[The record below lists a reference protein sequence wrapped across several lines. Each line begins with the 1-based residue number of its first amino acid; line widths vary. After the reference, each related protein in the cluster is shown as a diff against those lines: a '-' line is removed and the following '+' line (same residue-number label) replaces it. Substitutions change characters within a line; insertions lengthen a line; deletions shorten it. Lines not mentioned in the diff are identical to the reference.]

1 MEEYM
6 IWLPA
11 ILAIIGLIFMWAKRA
26 WVLKQDAGDGKMKDI
41 SSHIYEGALAF
52 LNAEYKILT
61 IFVIVASILLAGIS
75 FIVPTT
81 HILIV
86 VAFIFGAIFSAFAGN
101 IGMRIATQSNVRT
114 TQAARSSLPQALKVS
129 FGGGTVM
136 GLGVAG
142 LAVLGLTTF
151 FIIFFHVF
159 MGGEW
164 TNVHQMTIVLETLAG
179 FSLGAESIALF
190 ARVGGGIYTKAA
202 DVGADLVGKVE
213 AGIPEDDPRNPA
225 TIADNVGDNVGD
237 VAGMGADLFG
247 SYVATVLA
255 AMVLGNY
262 VINDMGGN
270 IVGEGFSGI
279 GPILLPMAIAGFGI
293 IFSIIG
299 TMLVKI
305 NSNSAKEAQV
315 QSALNKGNWISI
327 ILVAISSYFLVTWML
342 PSSMKM
348 VFFGEGVHVV
358 SSLRVFY
365 ATLVGLVVGGVISA
379 VTEYYTGLGKKPVL
393 SIVQNSSTGAGTNI
407 IAGLATGMLSTFYS
421 VLLFAIA
428 IWASYAFA
436 GFYGV
441 AIAASAMMAT
451 TAMQL
456 AIDAFGPIADNAG
469 GIAEMSELPSEVRE
483 RTDILDSVGNTT
495 AATGKGFAIASAALT
510 SLALFAAYVTFTGID
525 GINIFKAPV
534 LAMLFIGGMIP
545 VVFSALAMQSVGK
558 AAMEMVNEVRRQ
570 FRDIPGIME
579 GTGKPQYD
587 KCVEISTKAALREML
602 LPGLLTIGFPILIV
616 LLPMALGYENRLI
629 AEMLGGYMAGV
640 TVSGVLWAIFQN
652 NAGGAWDNA
661 KKSFEAGVMING
673 EMTYKGSDAHKA
685 AVTGDTV
692 GDPFKDTSGPSMN
705 ILIKLTC
712 LIGLVIAPIL
722 GQDMAVANTPEVE
735 EVTTIHEQK
744 GNSIESQV
752 EFSADKSE
760 ELIAAER
767 IAETISQLEP
777 VNAKQSSEAG
787 SQKE

>member
-1 MEEYM
+1 MESLM

-101 IGMRIATQSNVRT
+101 IGMRIATQTNVRT
-114 TQAARSSLPQALKVS
+114 TQAARTSLPQALKVS

-151 FIIFFHVF
+151 FIIFFHYF

-164 TNVHQMTIVLETLAG
+164 TDVHQMTIVLETLAG

-262 VINDMGGN
+262 VIKDMGGD
-270 IVGEGFSGI
+270 IISEGFGGI

-293 IFSIIG
+293 IFSILG

-305 NSNSAKEAQV
+305 SSNSAKEAQV
-315 QSALNKGNWISI
+315 QSALNRGNWVSI
-327 ILVAISSYFLVTWML
+327 VLVAISSFFLVTWML
-342 PSSMKM
+342 PETMQM
-348 VFFGEGVHVV
+348 EFFGEGPQQI
-358 SSLRVFY
+358 SSMRVFY

-393 SIVQNSSTGAGTNI
+393 SIVQNSSTGAGTNV
-407 IAGLATGMLSTFYS
+407 IAGLATGMMSTFYS

-441 AIAASAMMAT
+441 ALAASAMMAT

-534 LAMLFIGGMIP
+534 LAMLFVGGMIP
-545 VVFSALAMQSVGK
+545 VVFSALAIQSVGK

-570 FRDIPGIME
+570 FREIPGIME

-616 LLPMALGYENRLI
+616 LIPMGLGYENRLI

-673 EMTYKGSDAHKA
+673 EMTYKGSEAHKA

-722 GQDMAVANTPEVE
+722 GEDMAVAITPEID
-735 EVTTIHEQK
+735 EVTHTI
-744 GNSIESQV
+744 NIEEPAEV
-752 EFSADKSE
+752 SE
-760 ELIAAER
+760 TVDDALITAEK
-767 IAETISQLEP
+767 IAEAAAASGMTTETTP
-777 VNAKQSSEAG
+777 EAG
-787 SQKE
+787 TAPESEQ